1 MIAILLHW
9 SLATPLTLGGT
20 TGKEMR
26 NISGPEV
33 IQVSTPVS
41 VELKGNAL
49 MLPSNATVTPWRQ
62 YNYPIVV
69 SCNFSFFDFC
79 EYVIVSI
86 LSYERQV
93 S

>member
-1 MIAILLHW
+1 MIATLPHW
-9 SLATPLTLGGT
+9 SLVTPLTLGGT

-41 VELKGNAL
+41 AELKGNAS

-62 YNYPIVV
+62 CNYPIVV
-69 SCNFSFFDFC
+69 SCNFSLFDFFEC
-79 EYVIVSI
+79 VVSI